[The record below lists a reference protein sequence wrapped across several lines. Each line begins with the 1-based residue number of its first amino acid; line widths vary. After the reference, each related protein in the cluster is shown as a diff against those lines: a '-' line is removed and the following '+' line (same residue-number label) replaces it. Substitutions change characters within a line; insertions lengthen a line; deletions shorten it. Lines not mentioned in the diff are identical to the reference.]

1 MSRVDKR
8 RSSWLNGHVKFY
20 YSHDY
25 SQNFHPCICQ
35 KVTLI
40 SHNVFNFN
48 IVWIAA
54 QSFCIK
60 DEWTCWLLPFL
71 HSPLDLWSCRQ
82 TQHNSWL
89 LWEEGTESRYH
100 DTPPENMSIPWWGAQ
115 PSCPLDLLYRGPWAP
130 PETYTI
136 IASDTWLGSN
146 YDCGGTWLL
155 RWRNTD
161 PVVYYNQSF
170 VICAL
175 VTLILAHL

>member
-89 LWEEGTESRYH
+89 LWEEGTESRLTLLTIMTLHQKIGWKYEYYLVGC
-100 DTPPENMSIPWWGAQ
+100 TTLLPPGPPLPRALSTTWDLHNYCFRHLAGFQLWLWWY
-115 PSCPLDLLYRGPWAP
+115 L
-130 PETYTI
+130 
-136 IASDTWLGSN
+136 IAKMKEHW
-146 YDCGGTWLL
+146 
-155 RWRNTD
+155 
-161 PVVYYNQSF
+161 P
-170 VICAL
+170 CA
-175 VTLILAHL
+175 IL